1 MNEIDA
7 RHHRDLWKLVNRLR
21 QMRFHF
27 TCLAGRCRQEV
38 GVWHRATVQE
48 IYMEIDLFMCR
59 YHRGVRLPPVTI
71 ERDPGYAEVLQDYII
86 DHMLLQEEDLFEQ
99 MLGLLHLMHDELWFR
114 QPKKGSDAATIVT
127 WLLCEQI
134 NELLTYLDIGVL
146 DKVRETGELQLRCS
160 ADTDAGRL
168 LQARLSKDGTG
179 GELFLWDKFAGS
191 WQYTGLSVGT
201 LLISVKGLPDG
212 ITQLPH
218 WSELRPHVL
227 LESSAFDSPEVL
239 R

>member
-21 QMRFHF
+21 QMRFHL

-38 GVWHRATVQE
+38 GVYHRAKVQE

-59 YHRGVRLPPVTI
+59 YHRGVQLPPVTI

-86 DHMLLQEEDLFEQ
+86 DHMLLQEKDLFEQ

-134 NELLTYLDIGVL
+134 NELLTYRDIGGIK
-146 DKVRETGELQLRCS
+146 KVRATGELQLRCP
-160 ADTDAGRL
+160 ADSDVGRL
-168 LQARLSKDGTG
+168 LQACLSKDETRG
-179 GELFLWDKFAGS
+179 
-191 WQYTGLSVGT
+191 
-201 LLISVKGLPDG
+201 
-212 ITQLPH
+212 
-218 WSELRPHVL
+218 
-227 LESSAFDSPEVL
+227 
-239 R
+239 